1 MFANSR
7 VIESNQTA
15 AHPQLRKVVLRH
27 LATAHLRVPSDVGK
41 RAFAGIA
48 ERLAAA
54 PFILDAGCGTGAS
67 TLALARAHSGT
78 LVLGVDKSAVRLAVG
93 QRLIARG
100 GAPQNAQLLHC
111 ELVDFWQLA
120 AAAGLRCRR
129 QYLLYPN
136 PWPKADQFKRR
147 WHAHPVFPDLLG
159 LGGEIE
165 LRTNWQV
172 YAQEFSIALDV
183 AGVDVSL
190 EPFVSD
196 TCLTPFERKYA
207 ASGHTLWRCIGVNR
221 ET

>member
-27 LATAHLRVPSDVGK
+27 LASAYLRAPSDVGK
-41 RAFAGIA
+41 HAFAGIA
-48 ERLAAA
+48 GQLAAA

-67 TLALARAHSGT
+67 TLALARVHSGT
-78 LVLGVDKSAVRLAVG
+78 LVLGVDKSAARLAVG

-100 GAPQNAQLLHC
+100 GAPKNAQLLHC

-136 PWPKADQFKRR
+136 PWPKAGQLKRR
-147 WHAHPVFPDLLG
+147 WHAHPVFPTILK
-159 LGGEIE
+159 LGGDIQ
-165 LRTNWQV
+165 LRTNWTI
-172 YAQEFSIALDV
+172 YALEFAAALGIAGL
-183 AGVDVSL
+183 
-190 EPFVSD
+190 
-196 TCLTPFERKYA
+196 A
-207 ASGHTLWRCIGVNR
+207 ASP
-221 ET
+221 